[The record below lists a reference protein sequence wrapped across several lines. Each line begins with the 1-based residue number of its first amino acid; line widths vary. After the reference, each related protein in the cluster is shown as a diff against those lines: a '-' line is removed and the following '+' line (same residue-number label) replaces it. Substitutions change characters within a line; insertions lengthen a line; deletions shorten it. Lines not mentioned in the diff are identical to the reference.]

1 VPKRVFISYR
11 REDTAPAAGRVY
23 DRLCRLISKS
33 NVFFDV
39 STISGGEIYDRKI
52 MSEIERSE
60 AVLVFIGKSWLMSN
74 GRMRLQ
80 EPDDYV
86 RAEVRAALGRPI
98 LVLPV
103 LVDGVQMP
111 LPDQLP
117 DDIRAL
123 STRNALSLR
132 HESFDDDTENIVA
145 AVLGVAEGAR
155 PWDDRG
161 RVAVKVGY
169 AALACSLPQPRCW
182 SRRLCISGWRAGRCR
197 RRSARRRRRS
207 CCSPLRSS
215 AWASG
220 LAARRTGASSGTRE
234 QRRGRRAPAT
244 TMVMLLWAAW
254 EWDEAV
260 AVRHSHLR

>member
-1 VPKRVFISYR
+1 MPKRVFISYR

-39 STISGGEIYDRKI
+39 STLAGGEIYDRKL
-52 MSEIERSE
+52 MSEIERSD
-60 AVLVFIGKSWLMSN
+60 AVLVFIGKSWLTSN
-74 GRMRLQ
+74 GRARLR

-103 LVDGVQMP
+103 LVDGAQMP
-111 LPDQLP
+111 PPDQLP

-123 STRNALSLR
+123 STRNALTLR

-161 RVAVKVGY
+161 RLAVKVGY
-169 AALACSLPQPRCW
+169 AAAGLLVAATVLLATAITHFWLV
-182 SRRLCISGWRAGRCR
+182 GRPL
-197 RRSARRRRRS
+197 SASIGEAATTFLLLAAAAIGVGLGLGYEARRRK
-207 CCSPLRSS
+207 
-215 AWASG
+215 
-220 LAARRTGASSGTRE
+220 
-234 QRRGRRAPAT
+234 QR
-244 TMVMLLWAAW
+244 
-254 EWDEAV
+254 
-260 AVRHSHLR
+260 H

>member
-1 VPKRVFISYR
+1 MPKRVFISYR

-23 DRLCRLISKS
+23 DRMCRLLSKQ

-60 AVLVFIGKSWLMSN
+60 AVLVFIGKSWLTSG
-74 GRMRLQ
+74 GRARLQ

-103 LVDGVQMP
+103 LVDGAQMP
-111 LPDQLP
+111 PPDQLP

-123 STRNALSLR
+123 STRNALLLR
-132 HESFDDDTENIVA
+132 HESFDGDTENIVA

-161 RVAVKVGY
+161 RLAVKIGY
-169 AALACSLPQPRCW
+169 AAAGLVVASIALMVAAV
-182 SRRLCISGWRAGRCR
+182 IHSGVAGRPL
-197 RRSARRRRRS
+197 SASIGEAATTLLLLAGAAIGVGLGLGYEARRRKKRF
-207 CCSPLRSS
+207 SPRP
-215 AWASG
+215 
-220 LAARRTGASSGTRE
+220 R
-234 QRRGRRAPAT
+234 
-244 TMVMLLWAAW
+244 
-254 EWDEAV
+254 
-260 AVRHSHLR
+260 

>member
-52 MSEIERSE
+52 MTEIKRSE
-60 AVLVFIGKSWLMSN
+60 AALVFIGKSWLMSN

-86 RAEVRAALGRPI
+86 RAEVRAALARPM

-103 LVDGVQMP
+103 LVDGAQMP
-111 LPDQLP
+111 TPDQLP

-161 RVAVKVGY
+161 RLAVKVGY
-169 AALACSLPQPRCW
+169 AAAGLLVAAIVLMVAAVTHFW
-182 SRRLCISGWRAGRCR
+182 VAGRPL
-197 RRSARRRRRS
+197 SASIGEAATTFLLLAAAAIGVGLGLGYEARRRK
-207 CCSPLRSS
+207 
-215 AWASG
+215 
-220 LAARRTGASSGTRE
+220 
-234 QRRGRRAPAT
+234 Q
-244 TMVMLLWAAW
+244 
-254 EWDEAV
+254 
-260 AVRHSHLR
+260 RHS

>member
-1 VPKRVFISYR
+1 MPKRVFISYR

-52 MSEIERSE
+52 MTEIERSE
-60 AVLVFIGKSWLMSN
+60 AALVFIGKSWLMSN

-86 RAEVRAALGRPI
+86 RAEVRAVLARPM

-103 LVDGVQMP
+103 LVDGAQMP
-111 LPDQLP
+111 PPDQLP

-123 STRNALSLR
+123 STRNALTLR

-161 RVAVKVGY
+161 RLAVKVGY
-169 AALACSLPQPRCW
+169 AAAGLLVAAIVLMVAAVTHFW
-182 SRRLCISGWRAGRCR
+182 VAGRPLSASIGEAATTFLLLAAAAIGVGVGLGYEAR
-197 RRSARRRRRS
+197 RRSHRR
-207 CCSPLRSS
+207 
-215 AWASG
+215 
-220 LAARRTGASSGTRE
+220 
-234 QRRGRRAPAT
+234 
-244 TMVMLLWAAW
+244 
-254 EWDEAV
+254 
-260 AVRHSHLR
+260 

>member
-52 MSEIERSE
+52 MTEIERSE
-60 AVLVFIGKSWLMSN
+60 AALVFIGKSWLMSN

-86 RAEVRAALGRPI
+86 RAEVRAVLARPM

-103 LVDGVQMP
+103 LVDGAQMP
-111 LPDQLP
+111 PPDQLP

-123 STRNALSLR
+123 STRNALTLR

-161 RVAVKVGY
+161 RLAVKVGY
-169 AALACSLPQPRCW
+169 AAAGLLVAAIVLMVAAVTHFW
-182 SRRLCISGWRAGRCR
+182 VAGRPLSASIGEAATTFLLLAAAAIGVGVGLGYEAR
-197 RRSARRRRRS
+197 RRSHRR
-207 CCSPLRSS
+207 
-215 AWASG
+215 
-220 LAARRTGASSGTRE
+220 
-234 QRRGRRAPAT
+234 
-244 TMVMLLWAAW
+244 
-254 EWDEAV
+254 
-260 AVRHSHLR
+260 

>member
-23 DRLCRLISKS
+23 DRLCRLLSKP

-60 AVLVFIGKSWLMSN
+60 AVLVFIGKSWLASG
-74 GRMRLQ
+74 GRARLQ

-103 LVDGVQMP
+103 LVDGAPMP
-111 LPDQLP
+111 PPDQLP
-117 DDIRAL
+117 DDIRSL
-123 STRNALSLR
+123 STRNALLLR

-145 AVLGVAEGAR
+145 AVLGVAAGAR

-161 RVAVKVGY
+161 RLPVKIGY
-169 AALACSLPQPRCW
+169 AAAGLIVASIALMVAAVTHFW
-182 SRRLCISGWRAGRCR
+182 VAGRPL
-197 RRSARRRRRS
+197 SASIGEAATTLLLLVAAVMGVGLGLSYEARRRKRQRS
-207 CCSPLRSS
+207 
-215 AWASG
+215 
-220 LAARRTGASSGTRE
+220 
-234 QRRGRRAPAT
+234 
-244 TMVMLLWAAW
+244 
-254 EWDEAV
+254 
-260 AVRHSHLR
+260 

>member
-1 VPKRVFISYR
+1 MCCRASSRSAPIRATARCWSTNSPATGRRYAWSRAGSPAASTSRRRGCWSRSAAPTDGRTVPKRVFISYR

-39 STISGGEIYDRKI
+39 STLAGGEIYDRKL
-52 MSEIERSE
+52 MSEIERSD
-60 AVLVFIGKSWLMSN
+60 AVLVFIGKSWLTSN
-74 GRMRLQ
+74 GRTRLR

-103 LVDGVQMP
+103 LVDGAQMP
-111 LPDQLP
+111 PPDQLP

-145 AVLGVAEGAR
+145 TVLGVAEGAR

-161 RVAVKVGY
+161 RLAVKVGY
-169 AALACSLPQPRCW
+169 AA
-182 SRRLCISGWRAGRCR
+182 AGLIVAA
-197 RRSARRRRRS
+197 SVLMVAAGVIGVGLGLGYEARRRR
-207 CCSPLRSS
+207 
-215 AWASG
+215 
-220 LAARRTGASSGTRE
+220 
-234 QRRGRRAPAT
+234 Q
-244 TMVMLLWAAW
+244 
-254 EWDEAV
+254 
-260 AVRHSHLR
+260 RHS

>member
-1 VPKRVFISYR
+1 LVAPTDGCVVPKRVFISYR

-23 DRLCRLISKS
+23 DRLCRLISKP

-60 AVLVFIGKSWLMSN
+60 AVLVFIGKSWFMSN

-103 LVDGVQMP
+103 LVDGAQMP
-111 LPDQLP
+111 PPDQLP

-161 RVAVKVGY
+161 RLAVKVGY
-169 AALACSLPQPRCW
+169 AAAGLIVVSTVLMVAALAHFWLVDRP
-182 SRRLCISGWRAGRCR
+182 L
-197 RRSARRRRRS
+197 SAS
-207 CCSPLRSS
+207 IGE
-215 AWASG
+215 A
-220 LAARRTGASSGTRE
+220 
-234 QRRGRRAPAT
+234 AT
-244 TMVMLLWAAW
+244 TFLLLGAAVIGVGLGLGY
-254 EWDEAV
+254 ERHRRKR
-260 AVRHSHLR
+260 RHS

>member
-39 STISGGEIYDRKI
+39 RTISGGEIHDRKI
-52 MSEIERSE
+52 MTEIERSE
-60 AVLVFIGKSWLMSN
+60 AALVFIGKSWLMSN

-86 RAEVRAALGRPI
+86 RAEVRAVLARPM

-103 LVDGVQMP
+103 LVDGAQMP
-111 LPDQLP
+111 PPDQLP

-123 STRNALSLR
+123 STRNALTLR

-161 RVAVKVGY
+161 RLAVKVGY
-169 AALACSLPQPRCW
+169 AAAGLLVAAIVLMVAAVTHFW
-182 SRRLCISGWRAGRCR
+182 VAGRPLSASIGEAATTFLLLAAAAIGVGVGLGYEAR
-197 RRSARRRRRS
+197 RRSHRR
-207 CCSPLRSS
+207 
-215 AWASG
+215 
-220 LAARRTGASSGTRE
+220 
-234 QRRGRRAPAT
+234 
-244 TMVMLLWAAW
+244 
-254 EWDEAV
+254 
-260 AVRHSHLR
+260 